1 MTNVRQFCKLLQS
14 FSYRPKGGITF
25 TTDIDMNL
33 GLLSTKVRK
42 TYVPIQVLHKSKVV
56 YVGWECGFCDGVL
69 PAMEGE
75 EQWLRASID
84 AHLASCVK
92 APKGATSYHNQLALN
107 KRCGLSKPEL
117 KGARAHSLAWARN
130 MRQKG
135 LHGMTE
141 IQEQS
146 VHQLLRIDS
155 DSYKRAM
162 FACATCTRHWRSLGQ
177 LRISQND
184 RSVPQQCNGGM
195 GEGLLTCKKTCTFWQ
210 TLNNKWKAK
219 MAAAWC
225 LSPAERRALNA
236 ACANNKRLPPKRKSE
251 WQRDL
256 TADEDVE
263 ENPGPSICC
272 VSVNIQGSFLDV
284 LQERKS
290 RPHLVALQETNLDV
304 VKRGVVIHKFDQM
317 GYLAWATQPV
327 TKVDVAGKRYRRGGV
342 GCAPKHQSSLACR
355 I

>member
-1 MTNVRQFCKLLQS
+1 
-14 FSYRPKGGITF
+14 
-25 TTDIDMNL
+25 
-33 GLLSTKVRK
+33 
-42 TYVPIQVLHKSKVV
+42 
-56 YVGWECGFCDGVL
+56 
-69 PAMEGE
+69 
-75 EQWLRASID
+75 
-84 AHLASCVK
+84 
-92 APKGATSYHNQLALN
+92 
-107 KRCGLSKPEL
+107 
-117 KGARAHSLAWARN
+117 
-130 MRQKG
+130 
-135 LHGMTE
+135 MTE

-155 DSYKRAM
+155 DSHKRAM

-177 LRISQND
+177 LKISHND

-195 GEGLLTCKKTCTFWQ
+195 REGLLTCKKKCTFWQ

-236 ACANNKRLPPKRKSE
+236 ACANNKRLPTKRKSE

-272 VSVNIQGSFLDV
+272 VSVNIQGQDNTSSFLDV

-304 VKRGVVIHKFDQM
+304 VKRGVVIHKFNQM
-317 GYLAWATQPV
+317 GYSAWATQPV
-327 TKVDVAGKRYRRGGV
+327 TKVDAAGKRYHRGGV
-342 GCAPKHQSSLACR
+342 LLAVRQNIKAAWHAEFDEHGGQCLTVDAGTFLLSTCWRRPDHDEDAAADFWSHLTETASGRPSSGSAVGSCWRLE
-355 I
+355 